1 MHDTHPKRHPAQ
13 LPVLRASNAYHYT
26 GAKRDLHKNLPTNIR
41 THRQYISSHSLF
53 EWATWSTKFACGF
66 APPVAFVDPCLTK
79 SLATRP
85 SDFNLA
91 HVPYILW
98 FSVNAHTDSRL
109 TNSHPPG
116 SFQCAPHTHPR
127 QLNRV
132 LDRLQGCSLRQV
144 KGLTMWQGIRI
155 SQRQQARLQR
165 LESAITQ

>member
-1 MHDTHPKRHPAQ
+1 MKYPYSSQPRGDARLPFGRKMISSLLGCLSKVPGRHGYAKEQCMTPTQSATPPSC
-13 LPVLRASNAYHYT
+13 PVLRVSNAYHYT

-41 THRQYISSHSLF
+41 THRRYISSHSLF

-91 HVPYILW
+91 HVPYIPW

-109 TNSHPPG
+109 TNSNV
-116 SFQCAPHTHPR
+116 PHAH
-127 QLNRV
+127 
-132 LDRLQGCSLRQV
+132 
-144 KGLTMWQGIRI
+144 IR
-155 SQRQQARLQR
+155 AN
-165 LESAITQ
+165 